1 MIGYPLA
8 LNLDTMQIDF
18 DYPLVKRGIIAG
30 INNKNNSIVVD
41 CTIHK
46 GNSGS
51 PVFTISGTSMKLIG
65 VASQFV
71 PYFNVKNEKGKVVAS
86 SIGNS
91 GYGIVR
97 SIDFVSKLI
106 DSFD

>member
-1 MIGYPLA
+1 
-8 LNLDTMQIDF
+8 
-18 DYPLVKRGIIAG
+18 
-30 INNKNNSIVVD
+30 
-41 CTIHK
+41 
-46 GNSGS
+46 
-51 PVFTISGTSMKLIG
+51 MKLIG